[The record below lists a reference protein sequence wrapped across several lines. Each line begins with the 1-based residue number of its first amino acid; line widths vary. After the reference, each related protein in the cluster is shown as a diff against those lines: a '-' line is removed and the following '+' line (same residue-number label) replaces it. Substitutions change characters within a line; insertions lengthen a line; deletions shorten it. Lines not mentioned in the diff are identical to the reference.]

1 MKPQPADLIMV
12 RAHDLLDDGIEAAQ
26 SWYDLRTGQPHGSDA
41 AYTHVCVALDKGRI
55 VEAIGR
61 GVVISDASK
70 YAGIADVWGMNLT
83 IPQRE
88 RIMRKAK
95 WMAANGYK
103 YAYWDIAVLFLRLAF
118 GLRVP
123 WHERRAVICSVLA
136 WDGYW
141 ATGIRIAPERNVW
154 PSAIAQAGVLTYQGP
169 FD

>member
-1 MKPQPADLIMV
+1 MKPQPGDILMV
-12 RAHDLLDDGIEAAQ
+12 RAHDLLDDGIEAIQ
-26 SWYDLRTGQPHGSDA
+26 DWYDLRTGQPHGSDA
-41 AYTHVCVALDKGRI
+41 CYAHVAICLDKGRI

-70 YAGIADVWGMNLT
+70 YAGIADVWGMTLT

-95 WMAANGYK
+95 WMAANRYK
-103 YAYWDIAVLFLRLAF
+103 YAYLDIAVLFLRLAF

-141 ATGIRIAPERNVW
+141 ATGIKIAPERNVW

-169 FD
+169 LG